1 MPRLLPRIRSASDEQ
16 LVARFRAGDE
26 AAFAA
31 LVERFEPRLLA
42 YARRMLRGR
51 ASETAE
57 DVVQDVFVRAY
68 AGLRRDDRPM
78 DVRPW
83 LYRVAHNRCLDVLRV
98 DVPAELVV
106 EPPAPSTTEARAE
119 GSERLRHLVEDIQA
133 LAPNQRS
140 ALIIRELDGL
150 SYDEIAA
157 ALGVT
162 VPAVKSLLVRAR
174 MNLAQAAQARE
185 QAVPAPGARRVAP
198 AATPA

>member
-1 MPRLLPRIRSASDEQ
+1 MPRLRPRIRPQSDAQ

-51 ASETAE
+51 TSEAAE

-68 AGLRRDDRPM
+68 GGLRRDDRPM

-83 LYRVAHNRCLDVLRV
+83 LYRIAHNRCLDVLRI

-106 EPPAPSTTEARAE
+106 EPPAAATTETRVE

-133 LAPNQRS
+133 LSPNQRS

-150 SYDEIAA
+150 SYEEIAA
-157 ALGVT
+157 ALDVT

-174 MNLAQAAQARE
+174 VNLAEAAQARE
-185 QAVPAPGARRVAP
+185 QSVPATAAPRLAP

>member
-1 MPRLLPRIRSASDEQ
+1 
-16 LVARFRAGDE
+16 
-26 AAFAA
+26 
-31 LVERFEPRLLA
+31 
-42 YARRMLRGR
+42 
-51 ASETAE
+51 
-57 DVVQDVFVRAY
+57 VQDVFVRAY
-68 AGLRRDDRPM
+68 PSLRRDDRPM

-83 LYRVAHNRCLDVLRV
+83 LYRIAHNRCLDVLRA
-98 DVPAELVV
+98 DVPTELVV
-106 EPPAPSTTEARAE
+106 EPPSLATTEASAE
-119 GSERLRHLVEDIQA
+119 GSERLRHLVGDIQA

-174 MNLAQAAQARE
+174 MNLAQAAEARE
-185 QAVPAPGARRVAP
+185 QTAPAAAARALP